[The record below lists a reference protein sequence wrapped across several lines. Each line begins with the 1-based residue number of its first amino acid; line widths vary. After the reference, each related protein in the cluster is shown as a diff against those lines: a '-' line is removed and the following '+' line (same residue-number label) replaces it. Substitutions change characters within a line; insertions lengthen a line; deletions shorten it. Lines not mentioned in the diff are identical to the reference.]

1 MPRTKASREWP
12 LHRAGKGDAMQFKP
26 IAIWLYLL
34 NAAVLLTH
42 QIDAAFWHEWELFH
56 IPGGSQLNLLLNL
69 PLIVLVLFGLVALAQ
84 GRPAARFL
92 YGLLAATG
100 LFTAGIHSY
109 FLLHGDTGFRL
120 PVSLGLLAATLLLSL
135 AQIAAWPRAPRH
147 V

>member
-1 MPRTKASREWP
+1 
-12 LHRAGKGDAMQFKP
+12 MQFKP

-56 IPGGSQLNLLLNL
+56 IPGGGQLNLLLNL

-84 GRPAARFL
+84 GRSAASFL

-109 FLLHGDTGFRL
+109 FLLHGDAGFRL